1 MTGVGAGFGFVGRQR
16 ELDRLLAAVRR
27 PPAVVLVEGEA
38 GIGKSR
44 LVAEALAAGAEGQVL
59 TGFCHPLRDP
69 LPFGPVMD
77 ALRGVGPMLPPVER
91 IPPSA
96 GALAPLLPD
105 LADRLPPAPPGPDDP
120 TAGRHRLVHAVRALL
135 GALGRM
141 VLVIED
147 LHWVDDATR
156 ELLLLLA
163 RDLPAGLALVLTYRA
178 EDLPPDTPVLGAAYR
193 RPPGVGG
200 ALIRLAPLAEPEVHE
215 LARAA
220 LGPQATPALGRVLFR
235 RSQGLPLVAEED
247 LITLCEQG
255 DPAALA
261 DGAELAADLEQ
272 SEVPRGLADAVTE
285 RLAGLGPVA
294 DRVVAASAV
303 LGVPADEVLLAAVAG
318 LSPEQTAEGLTEA
331 LRVAAL
337 HEQPGAHYAFRHVLA
352 QQVAYRRIPGPARA
366 ALHRRAIEALEG
378 RSPRPLVR
386 IAHHT
391 LALGDRRAWQE
402 AAEAAATQA
411 AALGDSGSAGTLL
424 RSLLAEPGL
433 DAGRRGRVALALSRI
448 AADGVDAGAS
458 AQLLAGI
465 IADPQL
471 SVADRGEIRLTLG
484 LLMAIQG
491 GDRAGFC
498 QIEQAVGELT
508 ERPARAARAMVALA
522 MNEREG
528 GERRAWELLEA
539 AERALAGA
547 PDEAV
552 AAAVRASRLTF
563 LARQGDPGVW
573 AQLDR
578 LPQSAED
585 PEVVRQTTRALY
597 NVGDI
602 AVDLGHDRSAGRLLR
617 DSSRLARL
625 AAIPYL
631 ECYSRIV
638 LLRLDGLAGHWDGL
652 EERFAAL
659 GAEYQ
664 ELAMAGV
671 ERALLTARLAAA
683 RGRLALAQREFADA
697 MAFGERESQVTTALR
712 GAAGLA
718 ALRLAA
724 GEAEPAA
731 AVLRPVLAN
740 LRAAGAWARSA
751 ELLPVA
757 VECLLAVDDRA
768 GAEAL
773 LQEAQAGLAEVDAPA
788 ALAALEHARGLLLD
802 AADRRAAAAAFA
814 LARDRWQRI
823 GRPYESARVAERLAR
838 ALAEPDP
845 VGAQEALGAAEEVY
859 QRLGAASD
867 AARCQHLRRD
877 LGLGRPASPGRRG
890 YGQGLSPRERQ
901 VAELL
906 AQGAGNQE
914 IAQALFLSPR
924 TVEHHVANVLRK
936 LGVPR
941 RELRDALTAQDPGSG
956 AT

>member
-1 MTGVGAGFGFVGRQR
+1 MPVSGAGFGFVGRQR
-16 ELDRLLAAVRR
+16 ELDRLVAAVRR

-44 LVAEALAAGAEGQVL
+44 LVAEALAAGAEGHVL
-59 TGFCHPLRDP
+59 TGFCHPLREP
-69 LPFGPVMD
+69 LPFGPVVD
-77 ALRGVGPMLPPVER
+77 ALRGVGPLLPPVER

-105 LADRLPPAPPGPDDP
+105 LADRLPPAPPSPDDP
-120 TAGRHRLVHAVRALL
+120 TAGRHRLVQAVRALL
-135 GALGRM
+135 GALGQV

-163 RDLPAGLALVLTYRA
+163 RDLPPGLALVLTYRA

-200 ALIRLAPLAEPEVHE
+200 ALIRLEPLGEPEVHE

-220 LGPQATPALGRVLFR
+220 LGALATPALGRVLYR

-247 LITLCEQG
+247 LITLVERG

-272 SEVPRGLADAVTE
+272 SEVPRGLRDAVTE
-285 RLAGLGPVA
+285 RLAGLTPVA
-294 DRVVAASAV
+294 DQVVAAAAV
-303 LGVPADEVLLAAVAG
+303 LGVPADEEMLAAVAG
-318 LSPEQTAEGLTEA
+318 LTAEEAAAGLTEA

-337 HEQPGAHYAFRHVLA
+337 HEPSNATYAFRHVLA
-352 QQVAYRRIPGPARA
+352 QQVAYRRIPGPRRA
-366 ALHRRAIEALEG
+366 ALHRRAVEALTVRE
-378 RSPRPLVR
+378 PRPLVQ

-391 LALGDRRAWQE
+391 LALGDRPAWQQVAE
-402 AAEAAATQA
+402 EAAAQA
-411 AALGDSGSAGTLL
+411 VALGDSGSAGALL

-433 DAGRRGRVALALSRI
+433 DAVRRGRAALALSRI
-448 AADGVDAGAS
+448 AADGVDAVAS
-458 AQLLAGI
+458 AQLLNGI

-484 LLMAIQG
+484 LLMAVQG
-491 GDRAGFC
+491 GDRAGFD

-522 MNEREG
+522 MNERESAG
-528 GERRAWELLEA
+528 QRSWGWL
-539 AERALAGA
+539 ERAGQALAA
-547 PDEAV
+547 QPDEAV
-552 AAAVRASRLTF
+552 EAAVRATRLTF
-563 LARQGDPGVW
+563 LAREGNPACW
-573 AQLDR
+573 PELEL
-578 LPQSAED
+578 LPQTAENA
-585 PEVVRQTTRALY
+585 EVVRQTTRALY
-597 NVGDI
+597 NVGDV
-602 AVDLGHDRSAGRLLR
+602 AVDLGHDGRGRRLLR
-617 DSSRLARL
+617 DSARLAGR

-631 ECYSRIV
+631 ECYSRIA
-638 LLRLDGLAGHWDGL
+638 LLRLDGLAGQWDGM

-664 ELAMAGV
+664 ELAMMRT
-671 ERALLTARLAAA
+671 ERSMLLGRIAAA
-683 RGRLALAQREFADA
+683 RGRLALAQREYAEA
-697 MAFGERESQVTTALR
+697 LAAGERESQVTLVLR

-718 ALRLAA
+718 SLRLAA
-724 GEAEPAA
+724 GELEAA
-731 AVLRPVLAN
+731 AATLRPALAA
-740 LRAAGAWARSA
+740 LRESGAWARSA

-757 VECLLAVDDRA
+757 VECSLALDDRA
-768 GAEAL
+768 AAEALVREAAEAL
-773 LQEAQAGLAEVDAPA
+773 LELDAPA
-788 ALAALEHARGLLLD
+788 VVAALEHARGLLLEAVD
-802 AADRRAAAAAFA
+802 AKAAAAAHERSRA
-814 LARDRWQRI
+814 AWQRI
-823 GRPYESARVAERLAR
+823 GRPYEAARVAERLAR

-845 VGAQEALGAAEEVY
+845 NGAEEALGAAEEVFE
-859 QRLGAASD
+859 RLGATSD
-867 AARCQHLRRD
+867 AARCQALRRD

-906 AQGAGNQE
+906 AQGVGNQE

-936 LGVPR
+936 LGVAR
-941 RELRDALTAQDPGSG
+941 RELRDALAAQDPGG
-956 AT
+956 TG